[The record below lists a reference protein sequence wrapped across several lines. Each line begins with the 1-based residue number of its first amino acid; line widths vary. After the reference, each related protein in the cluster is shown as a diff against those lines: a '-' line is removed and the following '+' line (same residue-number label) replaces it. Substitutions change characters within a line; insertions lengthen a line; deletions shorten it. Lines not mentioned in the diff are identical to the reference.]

1 VATAPWLAK
10 QRTQLTASNEEHSDF
25 QRVYHTA
32 RGRGIAERLTHE
44 SGDPPNDEKD
54 DCQSDGV
61 GAGMILLML
70 AVRAANSAQRKT
82 DGLAFVTAVE
92 VLLHRRWSAPPQA
105 VGCPLC
111 RSTAVYRAV
120 TA

>member
-1 VATAPWLAK
+1 MTRASIRGDGALVSKAADTA
-10 QRTQLTASNEEHSDF
+10 H
-25 QRVYHTA
+25 RVYHTV

-61 GAGMILLML
+61 ASGAGMILLML
-70 AVRAANSAQRKT
+70 WPSGQRTPRNERGTVLRSLQQVKVCSIEPLLRRHRPSVARSAA
-82 DGLAFVTAVE
+82 
-92 VLLHRRWSAPPQA
+92 P
-105 VGCPLC
+105 
-111 RSTAVYRAV
+111 TAVYRAV